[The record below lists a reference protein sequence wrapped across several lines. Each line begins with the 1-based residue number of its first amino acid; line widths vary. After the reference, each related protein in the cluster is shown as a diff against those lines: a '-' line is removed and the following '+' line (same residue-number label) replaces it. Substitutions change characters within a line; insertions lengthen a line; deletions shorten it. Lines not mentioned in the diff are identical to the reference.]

1 MNYYV
6 LLGVPQDA
14 DVDTI
19 RSAFRALARRFHPDT
34 GEGSSAARFREI
46 LTAYETLNDPA
57 RRLRYD
63 RTLQN
68 TRLSKAPF
76 IEPLRAEP
84 FPESMLR
91 PRTRVVRTNPA
102 DEPCDPTRLDQLIE
116 ELFQSWDEIF
126 FGAPPRRD
134 RG

>member
-6 LLGVPQDA
+6 LLGVPRDA

-19 RSAFRALARRFHPDT
+19 RSAFRALARRFHPDA
-34 GEGSSAARFREI
+34 GEGSSAARFRDI

-68 TRLSKAPF
+68 TQAPRAQVV
-76 IEPLRAEP
+76 EPLRAEP
-84 FPESMLR
+84 FPEPLLR
-91 PRTRVVRTNPA
+91 PRVRVVRTDPA
-102 DEPCDPTRLDQLIE
+102 YEPFDPPRLDQLIE
-116 ELFQSWDEIF
+116 ELFQSWDEMF
-126 FGAPPRRD
+126 FGAPRRRD